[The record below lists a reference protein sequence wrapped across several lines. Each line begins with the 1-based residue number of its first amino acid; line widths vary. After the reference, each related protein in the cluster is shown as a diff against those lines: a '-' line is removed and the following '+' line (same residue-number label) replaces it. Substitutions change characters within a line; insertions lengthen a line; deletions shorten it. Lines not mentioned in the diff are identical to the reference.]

1 MIRRR
6 EFITLLGSAAATWP
20 LAARAQQPA
29 VPATAD
35 VTEARLAPSQVSH
48 ALSNQAVRHV
58 VLGAD
63 PNKGCVCDSGGC
75 YRPGGREFCVDPQH
89 LPEDGASCQKI
100 NSICIGP
107 ERTGGGVYRL
117 IEVELIDEVLN
128 LCRGARMPKY
138 QVIG

>member
-1 MIRRR
+1 M
-6 EFITLLGSAAATWP
+6 
-20 LAARAQQPA
+20 LA
-29 VPATAD
+29 
-35 VTEARLAPSQVSH
+35 
-48 ALSNQAVRHV
+48 
-58 VLGAD
+58 AD
-63 PNKGCVCDSGGC
+63 PNKACICDSGGH
-75 YRPGGREFCVDPQH
+75 GGRDFCFDPQH